1 MVGHA
6 AQRGGRLTPE
16 FPFPYTRSMTSKI
29 PADFRIAGV
38 EIEVDPSPDAFAALR
53 RVYSIIHAAPASSR
67 TEVDSEAWLGAE
79 LPRMSIADRWA
90 FLRRLERAGT
100 PVPRRCVQATMRWLE
115 RIDPT
120 GPKHRVQGVTG

>member
-1 MVGHA
+1 
-6 AQRGGRLTPE
+6 
-16 FPFPYTRSMTSKI
+16 MTSS
-29 PADFRIAGV
+29 ADFRIAGV

-53 RVYSIIHAAPASSR
+53 RVYSIIHEAPASPR
-67 TEVDSEAWLGAE
+67 TDDDFEASLMDA
-79 LPRMSIADRWA
+79 LNRMRRVDRWA